1 MEERLLDMTGRP
13 CPEPVVETQK
23 ALSDPQVESLRV
35 KVDDPAAAENVSRLA
50 SRLGWAARTV
60 PADGGGFFV
69 QIARPSG
76 PPAPSSSSAQRQ
88 PAPGEAPSL
97 AVCFA
102 SARLGEG
109 NEELGSVLM
118 RSFVKTLKDLDPRPR
133 WMLFL
138 NGAIFLTTDGSALLD
153 DLREFARG
161 GTEILSCGTC
171 LDYFFRKDQLQVG
184 KVTNMFEIVSILA
197 RAGRVLSP

>member
-1 MEERLLDMTGRP
+1 MKKRLLDMTGRP

-23 ALSDPQVESLRV
+23 ILADPQVESLRL
-35 KVDDPAAAENVSRLA
+35 KVDDPAAAENESRLA
-50 SRLGWAARTV
+50 SS
-60 PADGGGFFV
+60 PA
-69 QIARPSG
+69 QP
-76 PPAPSSSSAQRQ
+76 Q
-88 PAPGEAPSL
+88 PAPGEVPSL

-109 NEELGSVLM
+109 NEELGTVLM
-118 RSFVKTLKDLDPRPR
+118 RSFIKTLKELDPRPR

-153 DLREFARG
+153 DLRELARG

-171 LDYFFRKDQLQVG
+171 LDFFFRKDRLQVG

-197 RAGRVLSP
+197 RAGRVIRP